1 MIGLGTISA
10 TQGAVANYE
19 QDEMAHYLIRHMNGD
34 WGDVPPEDDKAND
47 EALKNGSR
55 LVSSYDG
62 GKLWI
67 ITEAED
73 ATGRRHATTLLLPE
87 EY

>member
-1 MIGLGTISA
+1 MLDMGIISA
-10 TQGAVANYE
+10 TQGAVANYD
-19 QDEMAHYLIRHMNGD
+19 QPQMAEYLIRHAYGD
-34 WGDVPPEDDKAND
+34 WGDVPPEDDRAND
-47 EALKNGSR
+47 QALKDGSR

-73 ATGRRHATTLLLPE
+73 ATGKRHATTLLLPE

>member
-10 TQGAVANYE
+10 TQGAVANYN
-19 QDEMAHYLIRHMNGD
+19 QPQMAEYLIRHAYGD
-34 WGDVPPEDDKAND
+34 WGDVPPEDDRAND
-47 EALKNGSR
+47 EALKNGGR
-55 LVSSYDG
+55 LLSSYDG

>member
-19 QDEMAHYLIRHMNGD
+19 QDKMVEYLTRHMRGD
-34 WGDVPPEDDKAND
+34 WGDVPPEDNRTND

>member
-1 MIGLGTISA
+1 MIGLVTISA
-10 TQGAVANYE
+10 TQGAVANYD
-19 QDEMAHYLIRHMNGD
+19 QPQMAEYLIRHMHGD

-47 EALKNGSR
+47 QALKNGSR
-55 LVSSYDG
+55 LLSSYDG